1 MLATFLASF
10 ISLSVI
16 SQEAKPDPRENVD
29 TAVKE
34 AIRLV
39 EAKEIA
45 TFIMQFAHPDDLKK
59 ILKGKTIEE
68 LAEQFS
74 AQKSANLLLALKEID
89 GKKPELSE
97 DGTQAMFK
105 VDLKTAPGGRIVFQK
120 SGKLWYIRN

>member
-16 SQEAKPDPRENVD
+16 SQEAKPVPRENVD

-74 AQKSANLLLALKEID
+74 AQKSANLLLALKDID